1 MWTMWCVQ
9 VKCQLNSQSVHI
21 KCIDIS
27 INIWAIDCWSI
38 FASEASGS
46 GVSTFRMK
54 KFSTPVPE
62 AVSNFRLYVVY
73 HRRRVIA
80 RKSNNSRGQFSRNFA
95 YRVYTYY
102 CAPRS
107 HTIHV
112 KYVYLDVHIR
122 FRRTSFFFFSYIN
135 FLFYFTIYICYIMLW
150 KSDTSAAKKIE

>member
-1 MWTMWCVQ
+1 
-9 VKCQLNSQSVHI
+9 
-21 KCIDIS
+21 
-27 INIWAIDCWSI
+27 
-38 FASEASGS
+38 
-46 GVSTFRMK
+46 MK

-122 FRRTSFFFFSYIN
+122 FRRTSFFFFLYIN
-135 FLFYFTIYICYIMLW
+135 FLFYFTIYMLYYALEIGYERGE
-150 KSDTSAAKKIE
+150 KNRITRTGCGSCNKFFVGIYTYYYNIKLCTHRGAA